1 MEVFVAILLLFGAF
15 TLGAASR
22 DGVDEEPATAQ
33 TTDAS
38 GESADVP
45 EEVWDAKNV
54 DDRRSYGCAADR
66 HYVIYRDLTCAH
78 DRAGGAHVTH
88 GGDCEGSC
96 GDE

>member
-22 DGVDEEPATAQ
+22 DGVEEQPAAAQ

-38 GESADVP
+38 GESAAVS

-54 DDRRSYGCAADR
+54 DDRRSYDCAADR
-66 HYVIYRDLTCAH
+66 HYVIYRDLTRAH
-78 DRAGGAHVTH
+78 DHAGDGQTAH
-88 GGDCEGSC
+88 GDDCEGSC

>member
-38 GESADVP
+38 GERADVP
-45 EEVWDAKNV
+45 EEVRDAKNV
-54 DDRRSYGCAADR
+54 DDGRSYDCAADR
-66 HYVIYRDLTCAH
+66 HYVIYRDLTRAH
-78 DRAGGAHVTH
+78 DRAGDGQTAY
-88 GGDCEGSC
+88 GSDCKGSC
-96 GDE
+96 RDE